1 MQLLKDY
8 FKLEQAIHDYFGYV
22 EDWVT
27 IPLDDHTDDY
37 WMITGPEDRSTTSVV
52 YSPTPFTMQSIVDGN
67 TLYGGR
73 IYTQRFLNKWVYRAK
88 DYTMVCVDTE
98 CDGNKYLMVFD
109 NTKETKDAAL
119 MQAYKERWGLI

>member
-37 WMITGPEDRSTTSVV
+37 WMIAGPEDTNSAVV
-52 YSPTPFTMQSIVDGN
+52 YSPDPLTIESVEAGN
-67 TLYGGR
+67 TIYSGR
-73 IYTQRFLNKWVYRAK
+73 IYTQRFLHKWVYRAE
-88 DYTMVCVDTE
+88 DYTMVCVDTRV
-98 CDGNKYLMVFD
+98 DGNKYLMIFD
-109 NTKETKDAAL
+109 NSKETKEPSLAK
-119 MQAYKERWGLI
+119 AYNDRWNCF